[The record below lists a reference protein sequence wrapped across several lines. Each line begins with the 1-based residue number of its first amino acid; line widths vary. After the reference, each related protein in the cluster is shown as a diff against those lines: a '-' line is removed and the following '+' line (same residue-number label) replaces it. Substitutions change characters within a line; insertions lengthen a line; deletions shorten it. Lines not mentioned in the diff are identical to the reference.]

1 MEEST
6 FMSAPPSPDA
16 SASDAALHRGLEA
29 WAREHARRYPDF
41 GVLDY
46 DPARYPGQ
54 RIETSKSDAV
64 VGIGRASGR
73 DDDAVRGE
81 LYERTMGAEGVAT
94 LAALETPAPE
104 IKRLLRAGKNV
115 AVLTAH
121 ADQLHD
127 IGALCAG
134 LAVAFADRDLVAR
147 NGTILNKVM
156 SRESFRG
163 TPIEELFRPFGNV
176 YWVIPATASADRWEL
191 PPEVVSRING
201 AALRRVAEDMRAGL
215 LLTFAPSGSAMRRVV
230 NDDGE
235 LQSLVIPDVAP
246 GTANLI
252 CRFDAYL
259 VAALWNGR
267 VALGPVVELTDAAD
281 ESHPRGAPRSQRA
294 QRHRDVVA
302 HALSQMATLV
312 GDLAQVGVAYQEG

>member
-1 MEEST
+1 
-6 FMSAPPSPDA
+6 MSVPPSSGLSGSHA
-16 SASDAALHRGLEA
+16 VLHLGLEA
-29 WAREHARRYPDF
+29 WAREHARRYPDI
-41 GVLDY
+41 GVLAY
-46 DPARYPGQ
+46 DPSRYPGQ

-64 VGIGRASGR
+64 VGTARGSDGDDVAVMRA
-73 DDDAVRGE
+73 
-81 LYERTMGAEGVAT
+81 LYERTMGAEGAAT
-94 LAALETPAPE
+94 LAALGTQALE
-104 IKRLLRAGKNV
+104 IKRLLRAGRNV

-134 LAVAFADRDLVAR
+134 FAVAFADRDLVHR

-176 YWVIPATASADRWEL
+176 YWVIPATASADRWQL
-191 PPEVVSRING
+191 PPDLVSRING
-201 AALRRVAEDMRAGL
+201 AALRRVAEDMRAGV
-215 LLTFAPSGSAMRRVV
+215 LLTFAPGGSAMQRVV
-230 NDDGE
+230 DEDGR
-235 LQSLVIPDVAP
+235 LKSLVIPDVAP

-267 VALGPVVELTDAAD
+267 VALGPVVEIAD
-281 ESHPRGAPRSQRA
+281 RTSDSNAKGQQRPERA

-302 HALSQMATLV
+302 HALNEMATLV
-312 GDLAQVGVAYQEG
+312 ADLAGVSVAHQSG

>member
-1 MEEST
+1 
-6 FMSAPPSPDA
+6 MSVPPSPGPA
-16 SASDAALHRGLEA
+16 TSELNFHLGLEA
-29 WAREHARRYPDF
+29 WAREHARRYPNM
-41 GVLDY
+41 GVIDY
-46 DPARYPGQ
+46 DPERYPGQ
-54 RIETSKSDAV
+54 AIETSRSDAV
-64 VGIGRASGR
+64 VREVETMRKI
-73 DDDAVRGE
+73 
-81 LYERTMGAEGVAT
+81 YEGTMGAEGAAT
-94 LAALETPAPE
+94 LAAIGAPARE
-104 IKRLLRAGKNV
+104 VKRLLLAGKNV

-134 LAVAFADRDLVAR
+134 FAVAFADRDLVAR

-176 YWVIPATASADRWEL
+176 YWVIPATASADRWGL
-191 PPEVVSRING
+191 SPEVVAKVNA

-215 LLTFAPSGSAMRRVV
+215 LLTFAPGGSAMRRVV
-230 NDDGE
+230 DDDGR
-235 LQSLVIPDVAP
+235 LLSLVIPDVAP

-267 VALGPVVELTDAAD
+267 VALGPVIDIPEQAKGQARAD
-281 ESHPRGAPRSQRA
+281 RA
-294 QRHRDVVA
+294 QRHRDVVVP
-302 HALSQMATLV
+302 ALDQMATLV
-312 GDLAQVGVAYQEG
+312 ADLAEVSVSHGAE

>member
-1 MEEST
+1 M
-6 FMSAPPSPDA
+6 FMSVPPSSAP
-16 SASDAALHRGLEA
+16 SASDAVLHRGLEA
-29 WAREHARRYPDF
+29 WAREHARRYADI
-41 GVLDY
+41 GVIDY
-46 DPARYPGQ
+46 DPMRYPGQ

-64 VGIGRASGR
+64 VGVGRGSGR
-73 DDDAVRGE
+73 DQVTAMRD
-81 LYERTMGAEGVAT
+81 LYARTMGAEGAAT
-94 LAALETPAPE
+94 LTALGTPAVE
-104 IKRLLRAGKNV
+104 IKRLLSAGKNV

-121 ADQLHD
+121 ADQLHY

-134 LAVAFADRDLVAR
+134 FAVALADRDLLAR

-176 YWVIPATASADRWEL
+176 YWVIPATASADRWRL
-191 PPEVVSRING
+191 PPELVSRINA

-215 LLTFAPSGSAMRRVV
+215 LLTFAPSGSAMQRLV
-230 NDDGE
+230 DEDGQ

-267 VALGPVVELTDAAD
+267 VALGPVIDVAGPER
-281 ESHPRGAPRSQRA
+281 ESRARGEPRSERA
-294 QRHRDVVA
+294 QRHREIVA
-302 HALSQMATLV
+302 HALDQMATLV
-312 GDLAQVGVAYQEG
+312 ADLAEVSVAYRSR

>member
-1 MEEST
+1 
-6 FMSAPPSPDA
+6 MSVPPSPG
-16 SASDAALHRGLEA
+16 SATSEENFHLGLEA
-29 WAREHARRYPDF
+29 WAREHARRYPNM
-41 GVLDY
+41 GVIDY
-46 DPARYPGQ
+46 DPERYPGQ
-54 RIETSKSDAV
+54 SIETSRSDAV
-64 VGIGRASGR
+64 VDEVATMRKI
-73 DDDAVRGE
+73 
-81 LYERTMGAEGVAT
+81 YERTMGAEGAAT
-94 LAALETPAPE
+94 LAAIGVPALEV
-104 IKRLLRAGKNV
+104 KRLLLAGKNV

-134 LAVAFADRDLVAR
+134 FAVTFADRELVGR

-176 YWVIPATASADRWEL
+176 YWVIPATASADRWGL
-191 PPEVVSRING
+191 SPEVVAKVNA

-215 LLTFAPSGSAMRRVV
+215 LLTFAPGGSAMRRVV
-230 NDDGE
+230 DDDGH

-267 VALGPVVELTDAAD
+267 VALGPVIDIPEQAKGQARAD
-281 ESHPRGAPRSQRA
+281 RS
-294 QRHRDVVA
+294 QRHRDVVVP
-302 HALSQMATLV
+302 ALDQMATLV
-312 GDLAQVGVAYQEG
+312 ADLAEVSVSHGLE

>member
-1 MEEST
+1 
-6 FMSAPPSPDA
+6 
-16 SASDAALHRGLEA
+16 
-29 WAREHARRYPDF
+29 
-41 GVLDY
+41 
-46 DPARYPGQ
+46 
-54 RIETSKSDAV
+54 
-64 VGIGRASGR
+64 
-73 DDDAVRGE
+73 
-81 LYERTMGAEGVAT
+81 
-94 LAALETPAPE
+94 
-104 IKRLLRAGKNV
+104 
-115 AVLTAH
+115 VLTAH

-134 LAVAFADRDLVAR
+134 FAVSFADRDLVAR

-176 YWVIPATASADRWEL
+176 YWVIPATASADRWGL
-191 PPEVVSRING
+191 SPDVVAKINA

-230 NDDGE
+230 DEQGR

-267 VALGPVVELTDAAD
+267 VALGPVIEIPQATGRARA
-281 ESHPRGAPRSQRA
+281 ERA
-294 QRHRDVVA
+294 QRQRDVVIP
-302 HALSQMATLV
+302 ALSQMATLV
-312 GDLAQVGVAYQEG
+312 ADLAEVSVTHGAG

>member
-1 MEEST
+1 
-6 FMSAPPSPDA
+6 MSVPPSSGPA
-16 SASDAALHRGLEA
+16 TPEALFQLGLEA
-29 WAREHARRYPDF
+29 WAREHAGRYPDI
-41 GVLDY
+41 GVIDY

-54 RIETSKSDAV
+54 RIETSRSDAV
-64 VGIGRASGR
+64 VGIGGRSGSDEVAAMR
-73 DDDAVRGE
+73 E
-81 LYERTMGAEGVAT
+81 IYEQTMDAEGAAV
-94 LAALETPAPE
+94 LAALGTSTVE
-104 IKRLLRAGKNV
+104 IKRLLSAGKNV

-134 LAVAFADRDLVAR
+134 FAVSFADRDLVVR
-147 NGTILNKVM
+147 NGTIVNKVM

-176 YWVIPATASADRWEL
+176 YWVIPATASADRWQL
-191 PPEVVSRING
+191 PPELVSRVNA

-215 LLTFAPSGSAMRRVV
+215 LLTFAPGGSAMRRVV
-230 NDDGE
+230 DDAGE

-267 VALGPVVELTDAAD
+267 VALGPVVEIA
-281 ESHPRGAPRSQRA
+281 EVERGAHAKGSGRTERA
-294 QRHRDVVA
+294 GRHRDVVA
-302 HALSQMATLV
+302 QALSQMAALV
-312 GDLAQVGVAYQEG
+312 ADLAEVRVEYEPV

>member
-1 MEEST
+1 
-6 FMSAPPSPDA
+6 MSAPPSPDP
-16 SASDAALHRGLEA
+16 STSDAALHRGLEA

-46 DPARYPGQ
+46 DPTRYPGQ

-73 DDDAVRGE
+73 DDLAVMRE
-81 LYERTMGAEGVAT
+81 VYERTMGAEGAAT
-94 LAALETPAPE
+94 LAALGTPVPE

-191 PPEVVSRING
+191 SPEVVSRING

-230 NDDGE
+230 GDDGQ

-259 VAALWNGR
+259 VAALWSGR
-267 VALGPVVELTDAAD
+267 VALGPVVEITDAEG
-281 ESHPRGAPRSQRA
+281 ESNARGERRSLRA

-302 HALSQMATLV
+302 HALNQMATLV
-312 GDLAQVGVAYQEG
+312 ADLAEVNVAYQSG

>member
-1 MEEST
+1 M
-6 FMSAPPSPDA
+6 
-16 SASDAALHRGLEA
+16 
-29 WAREHARRYPDF
+29 
-41 GVLDY
+41 GVIDY
-46 DPARYPGQ
+46 DPVRYPGQ
-54 RIETSKSDAV
+54 CIEMSRSDAV
-64 VGIGRASGR
+64 VDEVATMRAI
-73 DDDAVRGE
+73 
-81 LYERTMGAEGVAT
+81 YERTMGAEGAAT
-94 LAALETPAPE
+94 LAALGTPALE
-104 IKRLLRAGKNV
+104 IRRLLSAGKNV

-134 LAVAFADRDLVAR
+134 FAVAFDDRELVAR

-176 YWVIPATASADRWEL
+176 YWVIPATASADRWGL
-191 PPEVVSRING
+191 SPEVVARING
-201 AALRRVAEDMRAGL
+201 AALRRLAEDMRAGV
-215 LLTFAPSGSAMRRVV
+215 LLTFAPGGSAMRRVV
-230 NDDGE
+230 DEEGR

-267 VALGPVVELTDAAD
+267 VALGPVIEITHEAKGRVRAD
-281 ESHPRGAPRSQRA
+281 RA
-294 QRHRDVVA
+294 ERHRDVVVP
-302 HALSQMATLV
+302 ALNQMATLV
-312 GDLAQVGVAYQEG
+312 AGLADVPVTHGAR